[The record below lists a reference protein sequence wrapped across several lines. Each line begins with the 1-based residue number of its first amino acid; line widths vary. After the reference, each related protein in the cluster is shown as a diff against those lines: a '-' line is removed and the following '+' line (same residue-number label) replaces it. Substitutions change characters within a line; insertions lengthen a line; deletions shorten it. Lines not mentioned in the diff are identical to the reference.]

1 MSETPSLPRPL
12 GSPEVPARFSDGFA
26 SLKARSESLRS
37 FVAPGETVLLLHHDG
52 AESIW
57 RGGSRLPDV
66 AGIKKPKFVAVQVPE
81 DLVLRR
87 SLVLPR
93 MSELHRAEALLLEVR
108 SNSPFPEEDL
118 AWGSLVREMDGG
130 RQQVDLVITSRRHL
144 AGFLRDR
151 WPELAAAARQPEL
164 WAWSGQDSPVV
175 IQGYGEIHRL
185 HDAAVGRR
193 WNWALAGV
201 ALALATMAAITPTI
215 QLRMRALEAVDAMDA
230 VMRRVAP
237 LVRKRDELAVLNDQ
251 VRALDLIAAE
261 RVDPAGVM
269 EHLTR
274 ILPDDTYLYGLDVQK
289 TKITASGHTVDASAV
304 LQKLSLDPRL
314 KNVRAPMAVTR
325 QFGATKEAF
334 VIEFIME
341 PRVAAGNP
349 APVAAAVIPQVPAVS
364 ASGAPASAAPVVTP
378 VVATA
383 ASAPV
388 SPGAAVAVAPAPA
401 AAAQKSAPPAKP
413 PAGSSPFV
421 IGGSR

>member
-1 MSETPSLPRPL
+1 MSEIPSLPRPH
-12 GSPEVPARFSDGFA
+12 GSPSGPARFSDWFA
-26 SLKARSESLRS
+26 SLRARSESLRS
-37 FVAPGETVLLLHHDG
+37 FAAAGEPVLLLHHDG
-52 AESIW
+52 ADSIW
-57 RGGSRLPDV
+57 HGGSRLPNN
-66 AGIKKPKFVAVQVPE
+66 ASIKKPKFVAVQVPE

-93 MSELHRAEALLLEVR
+93 MSALHRAEALLLDVR

-118 AWGSLVREMDGG
+118 AWGSIDVEKEGG
-130 RQQVDLVITSRRHL
+130 RQHIDLVISSRRHL
-144 AGFLRDR
+144 SGFMQDR
-151 WPELAAAARQPEL
+151 WPELAAAARQPEV
-164 WAWSGQDSPVV
+164 WAWSGLGSPIV
-175 IQGYGEIHRL
+175 IQGYGEFHRL
-185 HDAAVGRR
+185 NDAAAVRR
-193 WNWALAGV
+193 WNWVLAGV
-201 ALALATMAAITPTI
+201 AVALATMAAITPTI
-215 QLRMRALEAVDAMDA
+215 QLRMRALEAVDSMNA

-251 VRALDLIAAE
+251 ARALELIAAE

-289 TKITASGHTVDASAV
+289 AKITASGHTVDASAV

-334 VIEFIME
+334 VIEFTMQPLE
-341 PRVAAGNP
+341 AAVNP
-349 APVAAAVIPQVPAVS
+349 APTAAAAVPQAPAMPASGVPAFT
-364 ASGAPASAAPVVTP
+364 TP
-378 VVATA
+378 VVAPVVAEA

-388 SPGAAVAVAPAPA
+388 SPRAVAVAPAA
-401 AAAQKSAPPAKP
+401 ATAQKPAPPAKA
-413 PAGSSPFV
+413 PAGASPFV